1 MCACDCICG
10 DMCNYL
16 CNYLCKCAEKPA
28 CSEEAAGIAAPAE
41 LPGPTAVVAEG
52 NQGCS
57 TAKVLVGVPGG
68 G

>member
-1 MCACDCICG
+1 MMDNVMRERENWLVTCQ
-10 DMCNYL
+10 
-16 CNYLCKCAEKPA
+16 CAEKPA